1 MARRVAVLMKKT
13 ISGRWTVWATL
24 REVMQKEVHFA
35 VGGGR
40 WSSSFR
46 SRFTRR
52 VAWRST
58 VSKDTRRC
66 SPSGS
71 TYCSTSSCTE
81 TEWFS
86 DEACRPVSVSDKIA
100 ALGSR
105 GQVDELAHN
114 RVRQSSGW

>member
-35 VGGGR
+35 VGGRR
-40 WSSSFR
+40 WNSSFR

-58 VSKDTRRC
+58 VSKDT
-66 SPSGS
+66 
-71 TYCSTSSCTE
+71 
-81 TEWFS
+81 
-86 DEACRPVSVSDKIA
+86 SV
-100 ALGSR
+100 
-105 GQVDELAHN
+105 LAIGIDVLQH
-114 RVRQSSGW
+114 VILH